1 MAPPCAYT
9 VLPVLAPAAA
19 PPAMQLLLLP
29 QSLLGWGVV
38 AAAGQLGLGSASTL
52 RYLWQTRSGRWAS
65 AEHPAA
71 YASALLPAGPI
82 PTK

>member
-38 AAAGQLGLGSASTL
+38 AAAGQLGLGSASTGSTL
-52 RYLWQTRSGRWAS
+52 LYLWQDKKWKMGQC
-65 AEHPAA
+65 
-71 YASALLPAGPI
+71 
-82 PTK
+82 